1 MIGPVAKKQ
10 PEQLK
15 FKLADMLDDKDRAI
29 LDQFLMPPKKRRVKR
44 KSRDAKKTTPAQGAN
59 HRGL

>member
-1 MIGPVAKKQ
+1 MDKKQ

-29 LDQFLMPPKKRRVKR
+29 LDQFLMPPRKR
-44 KSRDAKKTTPAQGAN
+44 KAKRKLRHAEKAIKAPPT
-59 HRGL
+59 

>member
-1 MIGPVAKKQ
+1 MDKKQ

-29 LDQFLMPPKKRRVKR
+29 LDQFLMPPRKR
-44 KSRDAKKTTPAQGAN
+44 KAKRKLRHAEKAIKAPPTQEAN
-59 HRGL
+59 RRGL